1 MTSIKA
7 FVAGEC
13 LRKYQQSLGKVL
25 SLNILVLFPGSTR
38 TFFYCTRSNFTVLT
52 FFSFF
57 PGLVGK
63 FTRESRNWVTLM
75 VTSIFSILLGEKT
88 VRKTRIK
95 STYKL
100 TLAI

>member
-38 TFFYCTRSNFTVLT
+38 TFFIVQ
-52 FFSFF
+52 
-57 PGLVGK
+57 
-63 FTRESRNWVTLM
+63 EA
-75 VTSIFSILLGEKT
+75 ILQ
-88 VRKTRIK
+88 
-95 STYKL
+95 S
-100 TLAI
+100 